1 MKKRPKLRIKTG
13 KGPLYIQGDN
23 AVELI
28 MPEEPFRLSDRQP
41 PEQVFPR
48 ETEKERQMH
57 DQAMEQIQAL
67 IEKAGL
73 GMEERKGAQK

>member
-13 KGPLYIQGDN
+13 KGHLYIQGDN

-28 MPEEPFRLSDRQP
+28 MPEEPFRLCDRQP

-48 ETEKERQMH
+48 ETEKERQMY
-57 DQAMEQIQAL
+57 DQAMEQIKAL
-67 IEKAGL
+67 IKKTGM
-73 GMEERKGAQK
+73 GMEERK